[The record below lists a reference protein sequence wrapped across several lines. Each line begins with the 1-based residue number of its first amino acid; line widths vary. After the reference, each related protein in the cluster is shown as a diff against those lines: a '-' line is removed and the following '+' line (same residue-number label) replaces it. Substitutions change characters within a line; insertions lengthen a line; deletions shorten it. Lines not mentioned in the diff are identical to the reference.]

1 MPHKSPICWN
11 GFVFVH
17 TQSDDLADHYT
28 GDGAPGR
35 LTHSRTHDIWMAC
48 LREAKAYCH
57 GGPEYR
63 DDKAAARAALD
74 AALEVLRRRVA
85 ADRDWIRHVE
95 REIG

>member
-1 MPHKSPICWN
+1 MKSPICWN

-17 TQSDDLADHYT
+17 TRSDDNYDYYS
-28 GDGAPGR
+28 GDGTPGR
-35 LTHSRTHDIWMAC
+35 LAHSRTGNLWMAC
-48 LREAKAYCH
+48 LRDAKAFYH
-57 GGPEYR
+57 GDESR

-85 ADRDWIRHVE
+85 ADRDWIKHVE